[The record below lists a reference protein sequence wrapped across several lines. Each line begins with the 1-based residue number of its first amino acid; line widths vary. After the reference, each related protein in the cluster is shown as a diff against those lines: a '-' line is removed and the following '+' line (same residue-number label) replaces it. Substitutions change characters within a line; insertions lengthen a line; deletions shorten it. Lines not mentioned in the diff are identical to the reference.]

1 MSHTSNKHTQ
11 TTIPH
16 EVVGLMIEKNIS
28 PMAAWR
34 KHRGLSQVQL
44 AQKLGLTQGAIAQAE
59 KLGNK
64 PHIETLRTWAEALE
78 CEVDQLTE

>member
-28 PMAAWR
+28 PMAAWLNTEAYR
-34 KHRGLSQVQL
+34 KFNWP
-44 AQKLGLTQGAIAQAE
+44 K
-59 KLGNK
+59 N
-64 PHIETLRTWAEALE
+64 
-78 CEVDQLTE
+78 